1 MNNKILFPCYQQ
13 FFDRSIIAFRAAC
26 EGPVAEDDE
35 NTPSLDGYLPVLQG
49 RKLYLSGWVT
59 NHPRFETTI
68 VGTSM
73 LIHVTHDARWAR
85 TLSRWY
91 RLETPR
97 RIDTSQV
104 SPEVGLA
111 SYCPII
117 GLDGIGVPLRV
128 ARIVTAQ
135 RPDELARLALANGF
149 DESAT
154 ILTHIGK
161 SWPPQT

>member
-1 MNNKILFPCYQQ
+1 
-13 FFDRSIIAFRAAC
+13 
-26 EGPVAEDDE
+26 
-35 NTPSLDGYLPVLQG
+35 
-49 RKLYLSGWVT
+49 
-59 NHPRFETTI
+59 
-68 VGTSM
+68 M

-117 GLDGIGVPLRV
+117 GLDGIGGSI
-128 ARIVTAQ
+128 AS
-135 RPDELARLALANGF
+135 G
-149 DESAT
+149 
-154 ILTHIGK
+154 THCDGAK
-161 SWPPQT
+161 A